1 MIRTAAVCILVS
13 VCSAAGAA
21 AQSAFVQGGAGL
33 DIRRFSAEEGQAVF
47 DGSISAVTLGVGGF
61 VTPRMTI
68 GVELDFGGT
77 TTETRSVTVPIG
89 GVPTTVASSFALERR
104 SVTALAGVHTSG
116 AYRVRLGG
124 YAGVAFSTVR
134 REIATDVVGL
144 PLPPPEPSILID
156 RLAGPVVGVD
166 VAVTVVPHVAL
177 VGALRAQGL
186 ALTGEVTGFS
196 IRPAGFLRVTF

>member
-1 MIRTAAVCILVS
+1 VCILV
-13 VCSAAGAA
+13 VCWAADAA
-21 AQSAFVQGGAGL
+21 AQSVFVQGGAGP

-47 DGSISAVTLGVGGF
+47 DGSASMVTFGGGAF

-68 GVELDFGGT
+68 GVELDFAGMM
-77 TTETRSVTVPIG
+77 TETRSVTVPIG
-89 GVPTTVASSFALERR
+89 GVPTTVTSSFALERR

-116 AYRVRLGG
+116 AHRVRLGG
-124 YAGVAFSTVR
+124 YAGVGFSTVR

-144 PLPPPEPSILID
+144 PGPPPGPSILID

-166 VAVTVVPHVAL
+166 VAVTIVRYVAL

-196 IRPAGFLRVTF
+196 LRPAGLLRVTF